1 MPGRCWA
8 CDARQPI
15 GGSVGD
21 VTRSEPCGLCS
32 SMQIAEPRLR
42 RGEVSASNWL
52 PRPKAAQL
60 FSRRKGRW
68 TLQTHG
74 GVMACPLG
82 TNF

>member
-32 SMQIAEPRLR
+32 SMQIAEPRREGARYPPATGCL
-42 RGEVSASNWL
+42 GQ
-52 PRPKAAQL
+52 RPHSSSHTGKGGGL
-60 FSRRKGRW
+60 SRHMEG
-68 TLQTHG
+68 
-74 GVMACPLG
+74 
-82 TNF
+82 